1 MLLKALFLETAP
13 VRDCDFKVTF
23 DSFGVRG
30 GAGAGWGANNV
41 LMLLPMPHLCFARA
55 LATPNWQKNVP
66 KRNIVLLSSLKGRTP
81 TPSLRNEATSCM
93 GHSACR
99 V

>member
-41 LMLLPMPHLCFARA
+41 LML